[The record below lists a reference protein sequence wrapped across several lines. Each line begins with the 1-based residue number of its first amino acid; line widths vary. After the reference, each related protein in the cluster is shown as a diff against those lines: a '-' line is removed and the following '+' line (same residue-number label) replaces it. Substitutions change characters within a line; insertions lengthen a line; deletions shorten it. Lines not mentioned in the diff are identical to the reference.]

1 VRPLWVA
8 VLGALCLIMLVPQA
22 AGAAGPATVPPG
34 FQDTVAIEGLHEPTQ
49 VRFAP
54 DGRVFVAEK
63 KGTVLVY
70 DNLDDETP
78 TVFADLRTKVFN
90 AYDRGLLG
98 LAVDPEFPTRPYVY
112 ALYTYNHQLGDAAPP
127 PKWPETSP
135 GSGSE
140 ECPDPPGADTDGC
153 VASGRLVRLTAEG
166 NHAAPSAAA
175 PSEDVLVEDWC
186 QQFSTHSIGEIQFDS
201 SGALY
206 ASAGEGAGW
215 TSADYG
221 QSGIPKNPCGDPP
234 TGVGG
239 EQEPPSAEGGA
250 LRAQDVRTP
259 ADPTALNGTV
269 IRIDPDTGEGLPG
282 NPFFG
287 SGDANAERIIAF
299 GFRNP
304 FRMNIDPE
312 THEVYVGNVGW
323 NDWEEIDRFAGTPSE
338 AYNSGW
344 PCYEGPERQEE
355 FDILDLDLCEDLYA
369 QPGGSSAPLYAYRHS
384 GEPVPLPNEECK
396 NVEGSAIAAMAVYRD
411 DAFPASY
418 DGALFFADPVR
429 SCILVMMP
437 GEDGRPDPSTT
448 QLFLH
453 GGLYPGIDIEVGP
466 EGDLYYVTLF
476 SGDYEEG
483 QVHRIAYSS
492 GNQPP
497 VADLA
502 VGEDEQW
509 GEAPL
514 EVHFD
519 ASGSTDADDDALTY
533 EWDFENDGSFEAP
546 AGPTATRIYNDSA
559 NHTVAVR
566 VNDGND
572 GQSIDRITV
581 YPGDEPPVPEI
592 TAPAAGLEWSVG
604 DQIAFAGEAEDPD
617 EGPLPS
623 TRLDWSARIAHC
635 PPDAGGGCH
644 THQLGGFPA
653 VDSGF
658 FVAPQHDY
666 PSHILLMLKATD
678 SRGLSTTTSV
688 QLEPEAVALT
698 IASHPTG
705 LTLSGGQ
712 KTGTAPL
719 SMTVVKNSQIGL
731 SAPLTQ
737 EMGGVTYT
745 WDHWSDG
752 LGRNHTIT
760 ATASGTYEAFYTA
773 PTAQRNVSVTVDGTG
788 GGAVSA
794 SSGAISNCSK
804 AAGTC
809 SGLYDDGSSVT
820 LTAAPAAQ
828 STFAGW
834 SGAGCSGTG
843 TCVLT
848 VDAAKSVTA
857 SFASTPAP
865 IVHSLTVTKAGTG
878 SGSVTCDGGPCAPS
892 YAHGAKVALAAAAD
906 AGSTF
911 DGWAGA
917 CSGASG
923 CLLTIDANAVVG
935 ATFTKIPDLPGG
947 GGDPVAYERC
957 VSQAGKAYRKAL
969 KKARAKHGKART
981 VAIKAARKRKAGAL
995 AKCRSVLLVGRVGWW

>member
-1 VRPLWVA
+1 VA
-8 VLGALCLIMLVPQA
+8 FWGVFALIVLCLWSPQA
-22 AGAAGPATVPPG
+22 SRAAGPITVPQG
-34 FQDTVAIEGLHEPTQ
+34 FQDTVAIEGLTEPTQ

-54 DGRVFVAEK
+54 DGRVFAAEK
-63 KGTVLVY
+63 NGTVLVY
-70 DNLDDETP
+70 DDINDETP
-78 TVFADLRTKVFN
+78 TVFADLRTNVFN

-112 ALYTYNHQLGDAAPP
+112 VLYTYNHQLSEPLVPP

-135 GSGSE
+135 GSGYE

-153 VASGRLVRLTAEG
+153 VVSGRLARLTATG
-166 NHAAPSAAA
+166 DQASA
-175 PSEDVLVEDWC
+175 ETVLIEDWC
-186 QQFSTHSIGEIQFDS
+186 QQFSTHSIGELQFDS

-206 ASAGEGAGW
+206 ATGGEGAGW
-215 TSADYG
+215 AAGPDYG
-221 QSGIPKNPCGDPP
+221 QFGSPKNPCGDPP

-239 EQEPPSAEGGA
+239 AQEPPSAEGGA

-259 ADPTALNGTV
+259 SDPTALNGTV

-282 NPFFG
+282 NPFYG
-287 SGDANAERIIAF
+287 SGDENAERIVAF

-344 PCYEGPERQEE
+344 PCYEGPERLDEY
-355 FDILDLDLCEDLYA
+355 DVLDLDLCEDLYA
-369 QPGGSSAPLYAYRHS
+369 QAGGASAPLFAYRHS
-384 GEPVPLPNEECK
+384 EEPVPLPNEECK
-396 NVEGSAIAAMAVYRD
+396 NVEGSAVAGMTVYRD
-411 DAFPASY
+411 DALPASY

-448 QLFLH
+448 QLFLP

-476 SGDYEEG
+476 SGEYEEG

-497 VADLA
+497 VAHLKVDHEYGA
-502 VGEDEQW
+502 S
-509 GEAPL
+509 PL
-514 EVHFD
+514 EVEFD
-519 ASGSTDADDDALTY
+519 AGESEDADGDPLSFEWDLDEDGNFETLGSGETATQTYIGST
-533 EWDFENDGSFEAP
+533 
-546 AGPTATRIYNDSA
+546 

-566 VNDGND
+566 VKDGNG
-572 GQSIDRITV
+572 GQSIDRVTV

-604 DQIAFAGEAEDPD
+604 EHISFAGEAEDPD
-617 EGPLPS
+617 EGTLPS
-623 TRLDWSARIAHC
+623 TSLDWSARIAHC
-635 PPDAGGGCH
+635 PPASGGGCH
-644 THQLGGFPA
+644 THQLGGYPA
-653 VDSGF
+653 VDSGS

-666 PSHILLMLKATD
+666 PSHILLILKATD

-688 QLEPEAVALT
+688 QLEPEAVDLT
-698 IASHPTG
+698 IASNPTG

-712 KTGTAPL
+712 ETGAAPL
-719 SMTVVKNSQIGL
+719 SMTVVQNSLIGL

-737 EMGGVTYT
+737 EMGGKTYV

-760 ATASGTYEAFYTA
+760 ATASGTYEAFYTEVIG
-773 PTAQRNVSVTVDGTG
+773 QHNVSVTVDGTG
-788 GGAVSA
+788 SGAVSA
-794 SSGAISNCSK
+794 NTGAISNCSK
-804 AAGTC
+804 GAGTC
-809 SGLYDDGSSVT
+809 SGLYADGSSVT
-820 LTAAPAAQ
+820 LTATPAAQ
-828 STFAGW
+828 SSFAGW

-848 VDAAKSVTA
+848 VDAARSVIA
-857 SFASTPAP
+857 SFAPTPAP
-865 IVHSLTVTKAGTG
+865 VVHSLTVTKAGTG
-878 SGSVTCDGGPCAPS
+878 SGSVTCDGGPCAPG
-892 YAHGAKVALAAAAD
+892 YAQGAQVSLAAAAD

-911 DGWAGA
+911 DGWTGA

-923 CLLTIDANAVVG
+923 CLLTINADTAVG

-947 GGDPVAYERC
+947 DSAAYERC
-957 VSQAGKAYRKAL
+957 VKQANRAYRKAL

-981 VAIKAARKRKAGAL
+981 LAIKAARKKKAGAL
-995 AKCRSVLLVGRVGWW
+995 AKCRSVRFVGRVSGWTGLLGQ